1 MEVPKLNRNILIDV
15 LEKITEKTRNKVSRL
30 NRKYNGELIYKV
42 EPSWNWRSKF
52 NCFDQ
57 KDLTAMCITHQVA
70 IEREAIIGFM
80 SFTDLMKHAVT
91 GVHSTKYA
99 YIKR

>member
-15 LEKITEKTRNKVSRL
+15 LEKVTEKTRKKVHRL
-30 NRKYNGELIYKV
+30 NRKYNGELIYEV

-52 NCFDQ
+52 NGFDQ
-57 KDLTAMCITHQVA
+57 NDFTAMCITHKIA

-80 SFTDLMKHAVT
+80 SFIDLMKHAVT

-99 YIKR
+99 YIER